1 VLERGYNK
9 RSCQTVETEG
19 EVIDREDETTTGISN
34 SEDEGT
40 RVSRIAR
47 VKVVQKRGL
56 IAKALGMNLRSG
68 SKEQVYVPDPICTV
82 KDKRRAVEL
91 SSGSDI
97 ALGRG
102 SKTGDTSD
110 NKEGNKTLDEIVV
123 AT

>member
-1 VLERGYNK
+1 
-9 RSCQTVETEG
+9 VETEG
-19 EVIDREDETTTGISN
+19 EVIDREDETTTGMSS

-47 VKVVQKRGL
+47 AKVVRKRGL

-68 SKEQVYVPDPICTV
+68 
-82 KDKRRAVEL
+82 KRRAVEL

-97 ALGRG
+97 ALGGG

-110 NKEGNKTLDEIVV
+110 DEEGKKTLDEIVV